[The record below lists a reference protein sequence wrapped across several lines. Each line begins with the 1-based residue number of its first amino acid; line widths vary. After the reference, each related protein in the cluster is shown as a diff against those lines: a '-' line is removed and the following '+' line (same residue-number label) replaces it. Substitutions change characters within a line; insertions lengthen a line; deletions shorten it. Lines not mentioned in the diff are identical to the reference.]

1 MREIKA
7 FKRGK
12 AAVGPSIL
20 YSFTKNEEYLSNIKR
35 IEVLRYGGTRKFGK
49 KEIGFAKKLVNI
61 IVNETR

>member
-12 AAVGPSIL
+12 AAAGLLIPH
-20 YSFTKNEEYLSNIKR
+20 SFIKNEEYLSNMKR

-49 KEIGFAKKLVNI
+49 KEISFAKKLINI